1 MNKELELALFNK
13 NTHYYITIDCD
24 ELCNN
29 YFKNESDAKKYL
41 KNIINNDEHNRYNLT
56 LTKNKYKITFNMN
69 NIDNII
75 NNIINYYKI
84 VHIF

>member
-13 NTHYYITIDCD
+13 NTHYYITIDWD
-24 ELCNN
+24 ELFNN
-29 YFKNESDAKKYL
+29 YFKNDIYAKKYL